1 MPSFSSSRRKA
12 KQHSRG
18 QLFLEFLIDAQTPAL
33 VPIAQTQEVTL
44 VSPEQLTPMPNMPSA
59 VLGLLHQ
66 RGRVFWVV
74 DLARMLQCQTFW
86 GASREYTL
94 LILQIQPR
102 TQDQATSAAP
112 GQPHYLG
119 LLVFA
124 VKGGVWFPPE
134 AIRPPVGD
142 LSKDLVPYLQGC
154 LPHQDQQLLVLDTRA
169 IAHASVLQPLSFGP
183 PALLNA

>member
-18 QLFLEFLIDAQTPAL
+18 QLFLEFLVDAQTPA
-33 VPIAQTQEVTL
+33 VIPIAQTQEVTL
-44 VSPEQLTPMPNMPSA
+44 VSPQQLTPMPNMPPA

-66 RGRVFWVV
+66 RRRVFWAV
-74 DLARMLQCQTFW
+74 DLARMLQRQTFW

-94 LILQIQPR
+94 LTLQIQPR
-102 TQDQATSAAP
+102 TQEKSTSAAP
-112 GQPHYLG
+112 NQPYYLG

-124 VKGGVWFPPE
+124 VKGRVWFSPE
-134 AIRPPVGD
+134 AIRSPVGD
-142 LSKDLVPYLQGC
+142 VPEHLIPYLQGC
-154 LPHQDQQLLVLDTRA
+154 VDHQDQELLVLDVRA
-169 IAHASVLQPLSFGP
+169 IAHASALQPLSFGP